1 MYNMYEICSEIYF
14 ETSNICENILH
25 MYGRIR
31 IILCWVHQ
39 TMCRYKPQSRRIDQA
54 IKHPATLNL
63 AEFTAGQLEDR
74 DHTTARARAVPAS
87 ILGNLYKTLSM
98 HDLGPDSWQWVQW
111 LMTKPRRIHCRPR
124 PHNGPGPG
132 STVTCQYPWKLVQ
145 NSINARSGPWF
156 MAVSPMAAWPL
167 PRAAQP

>member
-1 MYNMYEICSEIYF
+1 MYDMYKICSEIYL

-25 MYGRIR
+25 MYGMIR

-63 AEFTAGQLEDR
+63 AEFTAGQDR

-98 HDLGPDSWQWVQW
+98 HDLGPDSWQWVRW
-111 LMTKPRRIHCRPR
+111 LPGRCHGQHSPRRASIQNLKYTPGRKNRVPGLLWAGRHGISVITLDPCRSSPS
-124 PHNGPGPG
+124 N
-132 STVTCQYPWKLVQ
+132 LVRIQ
-145 NSINARSGPWF
+145 ART
-156 MAVSPMAAWPL
+156 
-167 PRAAQP
+167 